1 MEKTERNNKV
11 FEEFFKNRDFLIG
24 EYSDGII
31 TKKEFLKKN
40 FKFIK
45 KLDLK
50 PFFDIDGYEKGI
62 YNYQYYNSI
71 AKYYKMMSSENK
83 KGFIKKKEYLEL
95 ANMYYYK
102 KDISIVKLLEYLNF
116 KNVDSYYIEVKSN
129 KLKDKLY
136 EIVLKDYKYAILH
149 SKSKWVLEVLE
160 KNKIFSE
167 TVKKSVID
175 EYINESYLKHNESK
189 KNC

>member
-1 MEKTERNNKV
+1 MEKTNEIFN
-11 FEEFFKNRDFLIG
+11 EFFRNRDFLIG
-24 EYSDGII
+24 EYSSGII

-50 PFFDIDGYEKGI
+50 PFFEIDSYEKGI

-83 KGFIKKKEYLEL
+83 KGFIKKKEYLDL

-116 KNVDSYYIEVKSN
+116 KNVDAYYIEVNSN
-129 KLKDKLY
+129 KLRDKLY

-160 KNKIFSE
+160 KNKIFSSH
-167 TVKKSVID
+167 VKKSLID
-175 EYINESYLKHNESK
+175 EYINESYLKK
-189 KNC
+189 Q